1 MAKKTDRFG
10 SVWNFLKGISAPA
23 EMRWEENFMRKTK
36 KVLSILLSAAM
47 VLSASGGVLS
57 AFAEEVT
64 ADPVAAATEAIA
76 AVLADTTN
84 IAADPTEANQEK
96 YDAKV
101 ALYNDAVAA
110 YKAVP
115 EADRDQLDAATTAKF
130 LGNYINRE
138 AYLDVKD
145 ANPDAEKT
153 PALKVTDRKK
163 IMDGLKADLGAHP
176 ERDTAMEFA
185 ATYFSAGT
193 AINGVYIARTG
204 SGSSRYKATIESM
217 NATQRGEL
225 TDALDTAITTLKGLS
240 QDSYT
245 YLGTI
250 GCTVDNM
257 DYFSTGN
264 PNYMFLK
271 NILRNYADV
280 LVIEDPWDGEIPE
293 RPTAPENTARYEDE
307 YRAYMDQMKAY
318 QQKTAEKSAYEATK
332 AREVLATLSDGTLVS
347 DAVNVVL
354 DVYDAFDAYVT
365 SGDLTNAAA
374 ATAAYDELNALA
386 ATDFQKAVYTQL
398 RSVFDSY
405 TVAYMNTTPTWA
417 YANVSAT
424 SFVNYL
430 KDAVNSKAAY
440 DEFVASL
447 NALAIED
454 VTNETIETIRTQFN
468 ALPNAYKQC
477 APDEVYAK
485 LYDVLAAYTPENPA
499 NVPSDDS
506 FEEEIANW
514 EQTEVTYPDYETA
527 TPENIQTYIIDSLDD
542 TLLSLLNSLVPAIG
556 EAGGLNAYIQQTV
569 YTNQALATVL
579 NLYHTIV
586 TATAD
591 TTIDVGIQLN
601 LGDTIEGVVK
611 PSALSSLLTEEKFAG
626 AKAKIDAASAA
637 NGDSS
642 ASYADIAFANGDWGF
657 QDGDEAGFINA
668 LAAVLRPVVNALTLD
683 GVIIGVQ
690 ILYMP
695 NTVEVDGNY
704 TYGAYEYLIPVLEGL
719 GLEGIISSEEYSDA
733 FFAAET
739 KGEKLDAAI
748 LPILKP
754 IFGLVD
760 RIAAAPLNELLTL
773 LPRLAYLV
781 DSGVL
786 DSSVKAALNTSILS
800 SLASS
805 LDLSAD
811 GLNSL
816 IASLIPTLLGEDTA
830 FELAPIDWSALAHAG
845 TAVLADS
852 VSSTN
857 LYRVDVQA
865 NKPAAFMLVA
875 NYLFDNLIGNET
887 NWNEIRNL
895 LSGIEGIGSY
905 LPMVDSLIA
914 QVRGQ
919 GVDGLIIS
927 FLPEPEPGVNPD
939 PSTPPAEGGN
949 TNTGNGGATSP
960 DTGDAMLASAAAVF
974 ALSGA
979 ALIVLHRSRKF
990 SR

>member
-1 MAKKTDRFG
+1 MK
-10 SVWNFLKGISAPA
+10 
-23 EMRWEENFMRKTK
+23 KTK

-47 VLSASGGVLS
+47 VLSASGGALS
-57 AFAEEVT
+57 AFAEEVKDA
-64 ADPVAAATEAIA
+64 ADPVAAATEAIT
-76 AVLADTTN
+76 AVLNDTTN

-101 ALYNDAVAA
+101 QLYNDAVAA

-115 EADRDQLDAATTAKF
+115 EADRDELDATMTAKF

-138 AYLDVKD
+138 AYLDVKG
-145 ANPDAEKT
+145 ANPDADRVT
-153 PALKVTDRKK
+153 IAVTDRKAV
-163 IMDGLKADLGAHP
+163 MDGLKVDLGAHP
-176 ERDTAMEFA
+176 ERDTAMDFA
-185 ATYFSAGT
+185 AKYFSAGT
-193 AINGVYIARTG
+193 DINGVYIARTG
-204 SGSSRYKATIESM
+204 NGTNRYKATIQAMSVTE
-217 NATQRGEL
+217 REEL
-225 TDALDTAITTLKGLS
+225 ADAFEAVITTLKGLS
-240 QDSYT
+240 QDCYI

-250 GCTVDNM
+250 GCSVDNM
-257 DYFSTGN
+257 DYFGTGN
-264 PNYMFLK
+264 PSYMFLK

-280 LVIEDPWDGEIPE
+280 LVIGDPWDGEIPQQ
-293 RPTAPENTARYEDE
+293 PTAPANTARYEEE

-318 QQKTAEKSAYEATK
+318 QQKSEEKSAYEATK
-332 AREVLATLSDGTLVS
+332 AREVLAMFAEGTVVS
-347 DAVNVVL
+347 DPVKVVL
-354 DVYDAFDAYVT
+354 DVYDAFAAYMT

-374 ATAAYDELNALA
+374 AVAAYDEMNALA
-386 ATDFQKAVYTQL
+386 STAFQKAVLTQV

-405 TVAYMNTTPTWA
+405 TVAYMDTAPNWRYT
-417 YANVSAT
+417 NVSSS
-424 SFVNYL
+424 SFVTYL
-430 KDAVNSKAAY
+430 KDAVNNKAAY
-440 DEFVASL
+440 DEFVAAL
-447 NALAIED
+447 NALEIED
-454 VTNETIETIRTQFN
+454 VTNETIEEIRTQFN

-485 LYDVLAAYTPENPA
+485 LYDVLAAYTPEHPA

-611 PSALSSLLTEEKFAG
+611 PSALSSLLTEGKFAG

-637 NGDSS
+637 NGDNS
-642 ASYADIAFANGDWGF
+642 AAYADIAFTNGDWGF

-668 LAAVLRPVVNALTLD
+668 LAAVLRPVINALTLD

-719 GLEGIISSEEYSDA
+719 GLEGVISSEEYSDA

-816 IASLIPTLLGEDTA
+816 IASLIPTLFGEDTA

-852 VSSTN
+852 ASSTN

-865 NKPAAFMLVA
+865 NKPAEFMLVA

-895 LSGIEGIGSY
+895 LSGIEGIGSF
-905 LPMVDSLIA
+905 LPIVDSLISDI
-914 QVRGQ
+914 RGQ

-927 FLPEPEPGVNPD
+927 FLPEPEPEENPN

-949 TNTGNGGATSP
+949 TGNGGDTQNGGTTSP
-960 DTGDAMLASAAAVF
+960 DTGDAVLASAAAVF